1 MFVLTLLVFTM
12 LVVRGSSTNY
22 LFAYYLD
29 RAEVMAFL
37 ERAGLGAGA
46 GAATGWSA
54 VLDSLGLLVQPDG
67 SNAAA
72 VGLSLFFVIGS
83 VVQIG
88 GILVSK
94 PLADRFGK
102 KAVFIAGASVTT
114 LATALVFLVGPTQ
127 VGAMFWLSILWAV
140 GWGPTIPLLWVMI
153 ADVADH
159 SEWLTGRRATGFMF
173 AGILFALKGGLSLG
187 GALSAWIVDLHGYVP
202 NVAQTESALLGIRL
216 GASLYP
222 ALMLGAGIVC
232 LVVYPI
238 GRQLN
243 LRIQDELAERR
254 LKHATTAP

>member
-1 MFVLTLLVFTM
+1 M
-12 LVVRGSSTNY
+12 
-22 LFAYYLD
+22 
-29 RAEVMAFL
+29 
-37 ERAGLGAGA
+37 
-46 GAATGWSA
+46 
-54 VLDSLGLLVQPDG
+54 
-67 SNAAA
+67 
-72 VGLSLFFVIGS
+72 GLSLFFVVGS
-83 VVQIG
+83 VVQIA
-88 GILVSK
+88 GIMASK

-127 VGAMFWLSILWAV
+127 VGTMFWLSILWAL

-187 GALSAWIVDLHGYVP
+187 GALSAWIVNLYGYVP
-202 NVAQTESALLGIRL
+202 NAVQTERALLGIRL

-222 ALMLGAGIVC
+222 ALMLGLGIVC

-238 GRQLN
+238 GKKLN
-243 LRIQDELAERR
+243 QRIQDELAERR
-254 LKHATTAP
+254 ATLAV